1 MNTFLG
7 IQELPDRAQ
16 KFVMKVFYSTMIL
29 GLFWTLSSAFF
40 ALFVI
45 DLVGIEL
52 LGVLIAVSFVLQ
64 ALLDYPSGA
73 FGDWIG
79 QRWILFTGFF
89 LEAIAYISLFFA
101 DSFSTLLIA
110 YILKAIAA
118 SQQSGAI
125 DTWFDNN
132 YKVVADKSDP
142 ERKIYK
148 FLSGRWTAIGNIVPG
163 IATALGGILATIFY
177 RQAVFLIQA
186 AGLALF
192 AIVFLIIVR
201 DFPGIERP
209 RRSITNYFKL
219 LGGGL
224 HFAFFNKT
232 MLFFLLGLCFSSTVV
247 IVWVEMMLFPVYLS
261 YTGSDGGVGLMRLVI
276 LLLGSVSIFLASKV
290 AVNMEITWI
299 PSLTFID
306 TVLFYWGVAIL
317 TTWFPLDTNT
327 FNPLAIFS
335 FMLFYTPIYFFHGLK
350 MILNSRFFLDSIPD
364 QNRNSIYS
372 LIPTLLLITSAPVA
386 IIGGSLIKN
395 LGISTT
401 AFILGSMGIISVFFF
416 TLSMRFKPT
425 EGSSENIKIN
435 FGTNEVASFTEQ

>member
-1 MNTFLG
+1 MFGLINNFLG

-16 KFVMKVFYSTMIL
+16 KFVMKVFYSTTIL
-29 GLFWTLSSAFF
+29 GLFWALSSAFF

-45 DLVGIEL
+45 DIVGIEL

-64 ALLDYPSGA
+64 ALFDYPSGA

-79 QRWILFTGFF
+79 QRWILFTGFC
-89 LEAIAYISLFFA
+89 LEALAYITLFFA
-101 DSFSTLLIA
+101 DSFSTLLVA
-110 YILKAIAA
+110 YIIRAIAA

-125 DTWFDNN
+125 ETWFDNN
-132 YKVVADKSDP
+132 YKVIAGESDP
-142 ERKIYK
+142 HRKIYK

-163 IATALGGILATIFY
+163 IATASGGILATIFY
-177 RQAVFLIQA
+177 RQAVFIIQA

-192 AIVFLIIVR
+192 AFIFLIIVR

-247 IVWVEMMLFPVYLS
+247 IIWAEMMLFPVYLA

-276 LLLGSVSIFLASKV
+276 LLLGTVSIFFASKV

-317 TTWFPLDTNT
+317 TTWFPLDGNT
-327 FNPLAIFS
+327 FTPLAILS
-335 FMLFYTPIYFFHGLK
+335 FMLFYAPIYFFHGLK

-372 LIPTLLLITSAPVA
+372 LIPTLLLITSAPIA

-395 LGISTT
+395 LGISAT
-401 AFILGSMGIISVFFF
+401 ALILGTFGMVSVFFF
-416 TLSMRFKPT
+416 SLSFRFKTTKRTDEDLSP
-425 EGSSENIKIN
+425 S
-435 FGTNEVASFTEQ
+435 

>member
-1 MNTFLG
+1 MNNFLG

-16 KFVMKVFYSTMIL
+16 KFVMKVFYSTLIL
-29 GLFWTLSSAFF
+29 GLFWALSSAFF

-45 DLVGIEL
+45 DIVGIEQ
-52 LGVLIAVSFVLQ
+52 LGVLLAVSFLVQ
-64 ALLDYPSGA
+64 AILDYPSGA

-79 QRWILFTGFF
+79 QRWILFTGFL
-89 LEAIAYISLFFA
+89 LEALAYITLFFA
-101 DSFSTLLIA
+101 NSFSILLVA
-110 YILKAIAA
+110 YIIRAIAA

-132 YKVVADKSDP
+132 YKIVANETDP
-142 ERKIYK
+142 QRKIYK

-163 IATALGGILATIFY
+163 IATASGGLLATIFY
-177 RQAVFLIQA
+177 RQAVFIIQA
-186 AGLALF
+186 VGMALL

-209 RRSITNYFKL
+209 RRSIKNYFKL

-224 HFAFFNKT
+224 HFALFNKT

-247 IVWVEMMLFPVYLS
+247 IIWAEMMLFPVYLG

-276 LLLGSVSIFLASKV
+276 LLLGTVSIFFASKV
-290 AVNMEITWI
+290 AIDMEITWI
-299 PSLTFID
+299 PRLTFID
-306 TVLFYWGVAIL
+306 TVIFYWGVAFI
-317 TTWFPLDTNT
+317 TTCFPIDENT
-327 FNPLAIFS
+327 FTPLAIIS
-335 FMLFYTPIYFFHGLK
+335 LMIFYTPIYFFHGLK
-350 MILNSRFFLDSIPD
+350 MILTSRFFLDSIPD

-395 LGISTT
+395 LGVSATS
-401 AFILGSMGIISVFFF
+401 FILGTAGIISVFFF
-416 TLSMRFKPT
+416 SLSLRFKPT
-425 EGSSENIKIN
+425 ESSSEDL
-435 FGTNEVASFTEQ
+435 SSS